1 MADTTPQPTEIRLSR
16 TKDELR
22 VSFEGGETFALSAEL
37 LRVNSP
43 SAEVQGHSPSERVV
57 LGGKRDVLIT
67 RIDPVGNYALR
78 LHFSDGHNTGLY
90 SWRYLHHLG
99 TSHEQLWAQYLR
111 ELGEKGLS
119 RT

>member
-1 MADTTPQPTEIRLSR
+1 MPDKTPQPTEIRLSK
-16 TKDELR
+16 TKDELSVR
-22 VSFEGGETFALSAEL
+22 FDNGDSFTLGAEL

-43 SAEVQGHSPSERVV
+43 SAEVQGHGPSGRQRP
-57 LGGKRDVLIT
+57 GGKRDVLIT
-67 RIDPVGNYALR
+67 RIEPVGNYAIR

-99 TSHEQLWAQYLR
+99 ASYDQIWAEYLHELA
-111 ELGEKGLS
+111 EKGLS